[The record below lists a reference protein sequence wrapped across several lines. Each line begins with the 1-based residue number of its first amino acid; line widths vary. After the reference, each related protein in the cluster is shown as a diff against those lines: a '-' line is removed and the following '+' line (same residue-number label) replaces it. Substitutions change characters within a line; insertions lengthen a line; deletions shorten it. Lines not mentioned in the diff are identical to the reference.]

1 MKETQA
7 VIAELTAIR
16 AAMRKGQLYESVP
29 AKILAV
35 MDRVPY
41 KNRRTHVKVPNDDEA
56 ILALISTLNQ
66 RITTDGAQMQISD
79 AELDT
84 LLQHI
89 VSPNTQI
96 RDKGIFNLFNRL
108 LRKHLL
114 TPDQVIWVK
123 DRLISDDY
131 LFAHI
136 LEPENDA
143 VFLRSFSVMFLA
155 GILYAN
161 RTHYHLLTEAE
172 LIAIE
177 LKLMAYAVIEL
188 DSRGYVADKGWA
200 HALTHIINV
209 WAELNE
215 TPELQRAD
223 KMLLL
228 AVVMQAYRFSDNAL
242 AYGEDSHLANVLIQL
257 MAKHA
262 IYVEYCLLL
271 LQDWQKSLLTIVP
284 EDSIAFWNRWYNRN
298 RFLQSLLLQPDLPPA
313 IAEYLKKISDLF

>member
-16 AAMRKGQLYESVP
+16 AALRKGQLYESVP

-66 RITTDGAQMQISD
+66 RITTDGAQMKISD

-143 VFLRSFSVMFLA
+143 IFLRSFSVMFLA